1 MGVVVMVKCISDI
14 SSCLCGRVSTWGGV
28 RKHKTHA
35 PLKKN
40 PLVWSMWNFFARSA
54 QSPSNIVLHP
64 SKSESCKLKSCR
76 ILINAGFRPG
86 ISRPFLTRRIS
97 RIGSM
102 PAPTF
107 SSNPR
112 IKAGRISSN
121 PLSTLEIYT
130 YLVVSQNTS
139 EGLPRG
145 RRHSAPS
152 QSRWPG
158 AG

>member
-1 MGVVVMVKCISDI
+1 MVRCILDI
-14 SSCLCGRVSTWGGV
+14 SSFLHGCISTWGV
-28 RKHKTHA
+28 RKHGSHA
-35 PLKKN
+35 PFKKN
-40 PLVWSMWNFFARSA
+40 PLVWSLWNFFARSA
-54 QSPSNIVLHP
+54 QSPSNMVLHP
-64 SKSESCKLKSCR
+64 SNNESCKLKSCR

-107 SSNPR
+107 SSSPR
-112 IKAGRISSN
+112 IKAGQVSN
-121 PLSTLEIYT
+121 TPLSTEEICT
-130 YLVVSQNTS
+130 HLVVSQNTS

-145 RRHSAPS
+145 RHHSAPS